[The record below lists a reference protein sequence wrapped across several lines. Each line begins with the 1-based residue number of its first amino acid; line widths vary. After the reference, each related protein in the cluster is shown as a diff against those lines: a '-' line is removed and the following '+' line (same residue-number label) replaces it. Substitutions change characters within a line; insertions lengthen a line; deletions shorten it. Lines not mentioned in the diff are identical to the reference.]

1 MIKAVITID
10 NDVENLYKVIQPE
23 IQKQLRST
31 IELKKDDKLTF
42 TIEAQDA
49 VALRATLNSLTQML
63 SVFHKVK
70 EIQ

>member
-1 MIKAVITID
+1 MISAIITID
-10 NDVENLYKVIQPE
+10 ENVEELYKAIQPE
-23 IQKQLRST
+23 IRKQLRST
-31 IELKKDDKLTF
+31 IEIEKTDKLTF
-42 TIEAQDA
+42 KIEANDA